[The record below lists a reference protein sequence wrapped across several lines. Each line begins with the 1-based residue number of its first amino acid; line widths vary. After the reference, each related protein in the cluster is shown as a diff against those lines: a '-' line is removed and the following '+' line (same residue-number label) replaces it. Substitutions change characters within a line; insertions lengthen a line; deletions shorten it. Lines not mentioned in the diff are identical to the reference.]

1 MESVKKRRIRKTVR
15 QKEDETWPRSN
26 FGADLRT
33 RRIGKKLSIT
43 IFTTEPTARSAHS
56 HRR

>member
-1 MESVKKRRIRKTVR
+1 MESVKKRRPSV
-15 QKEDETWPRSN
+15 KEDETWPRSS

-43 IFTTEPTARSAHS
+43 IFTAEPTARSTHS